1 MARYYS
7 GRRGRYYRRGYR
19 RGYRRYGGTSLRRY
33 RSIQMNDNET
43 RIMTFTSV
51 CRLTLPPGVI
61 SSTYGTGL
69 ASIVRI
75 DPINL
80 MGPEYKA
87 EVVTV
92 EGNQTLQ
99 LTRSSFVSSQSG
111 RIFFAGFMF
120 DRLRFR
126 SQSCTIRPSVMP
138 SGSTAGNYS
147 LYAAWDRY
155 GSPQFDGSGSRA
167 PYDIFTDP
175 SAKQVMWTP
184 GGSGSPLRTWIYSTY
199 RDRFQYI
206 GIVHNTANAVANN
219 QATWTL
225 TPSSSSSS
233 AQSPSQPFFPVLI
246 LSLNIPSTADNT
258 AAVTL
263 YVTTRFVIEFQG
275 GFSTTTLNMTGN
287 RSASLEQRVALL
299 ESRYNSN
306 PADNNDD
313 LVSVLNELS
322 NPQ

>member
-1 MARYYS
+1 
-7 GRRGRYYRRGYR
+7 
-19 RGYRRYGGTSLRRY
+19 
-33 RSIQMNDNET
+33 MNDNET

-61 SSTYGTGL
+61 SSTFGTGL

-87 EVVTV
+87 EVVTTG
-92 EGNQTLQ
+92 ENQVLQ
-99 LTRSSFVSSQSG
+99 LTRSTFVTPQSG
-111 RIFFAGFMF
+111 RVFFAGYMF
-120 DRLRFR
+120 DRLRIR

-138 SGSTAGNYS
+138 TGSTAGNYS

-155 GSPQFDGSGSRA
+155 GTPTTDGAGAHA

-206 GIVHNTANAVANN
+206 GILHNPSNDSVGN
-219 QATWTL
+219 QPTWTVAA
-225 TPSSSSSS
+225 TAAGSG
-233 AQSPSQPFFPVLI
+233 AAVSPTQPFYPVLI

-275 GFSTTTLNMTGN
+275 GFSTTTLNM
-287 RSASLEQRVALL
+287 SARPKKVPTMRLSCRL
-299 ESRYNSN
+299 
-306 PADNNDD
+306 P
-313 LVSVLNELS
+313 VL
-322 NPQ
+322 

>member
-1 MARYYS
+1 
-7 GRRGRYYRRGYR
+7 
-19 RGYRRYGGTSLRRY
+19 
-33 RSIQMNDNET
+33 
-43 RIMTFTSV
+43 MTFTSV

-61 SSTYGTGL
+61 SSTLGTGL
-69 ASIVRI
+69 ASIVRL

-87 EVVTV
+87 EIVTV
-92 EGNQTLQ
+92 DDTERLQ
-99 LTRSSFVSSQSG
+99 LTRSLHVTSQSG
-111 RIFFAGFMF
+111 RIFFAGYMF
-120 DRLRFR
+120 DRFRIR

-138 SGSTAGNYS
+138 TGSTAGNYS

-155 GSPQFDGSGSRA
+155 GSPITDAAGASA

-206 GIVHNTANAVANN
+206 GILHNSSN
-219 QATWTL
+219 QLADNQPTWTAAASVSDGASL
-225 TPSSSSSS
+225 
-233 AQSPSQPFFPVLI
+233 SPMQPFYPVLI

-299 ESRYNSN
+299 ESRYNAN